1 MATFP
6 TLIPNS
12 ISFDLGRLNI
22 SEAQT
27 QSGIAK
33 RFRHSLRTSNYTLNL
48 NYVGLSQAQINAL
61 RNHFYG
67 ENGTHAYFDV
77 PASIWGGVTVV
88 STNAVYRYAA
98 PPQEEHTGLYYNAT
112 VQLAVIIGEELLYSL
127 NGGGATAPSTAAFTS
142 FVFNGYAPFIL
153 EGGDADRINPSAT
166 LLLYGGGAG

>member
-1 MATFP
+1 M
-6 TLIPNS
+6 
-12 ISFDLGRLNI
+12 NI

-27 QSGIAK
+27 RSGIAK

-61 RNHFYG
+61 RSHFYG
-67 ENGTHAYFDV
+67 ETGTHRYFDV
-77 PASIWGGVTVV
+77 PAAIWGGVTVV
-88 STNAVYRYAA
+88 STSAVYRYAA

-112 VQLAVIIGEELLYSL
+112 VQLAVIIGEELLYIL